1 MSTLKVVRG
10 YYIDSDGSKKDIYTK
25 SDSTVTSTIQLLA
38 KDYRDKGRVEAFVF
52 DEMNQSLDKNLGYY
66 NKNEIA
72 GAGPIEVGY
81 LISNDKKVKILG

>member
-1 MSTLKVVRG
+1 MFTIIVVRG
-10 YYIDSDGSKKDIYTK
+10 YYVNSDGSKINFYWK
-25 SDSTVTSTIQLLA
+25 SDGTVTTAIQLLA
-38 KDYRDKGRVEAFVF
+38 ATYRDKGRVEAFVF
-52 DEMNQSLDKNLGYY
+52 DEMDQRLDKILGYY